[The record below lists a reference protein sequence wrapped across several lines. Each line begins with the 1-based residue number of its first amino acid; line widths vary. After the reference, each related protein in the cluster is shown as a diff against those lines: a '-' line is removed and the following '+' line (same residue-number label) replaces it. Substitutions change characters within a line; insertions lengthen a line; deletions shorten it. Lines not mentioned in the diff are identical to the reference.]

1 MNPRITPG
9 WGWFLPPFPGKIGD
23 TYGLIVGENHID
35 VSKAIVNH
43 LPILPQ
49 MVGIPN
55 KVSTYEWLTIALR
68 TLLDNLANGQLI

>member
-23 TYGLIVGENHID
+23 TYGLIVGENNID

-49 MVGIPN
+49 MVGIRYQHM
-55 KVSTYEWLTIALR
+55 SG
-68 TLLDNLANGQLI
+68 LLLLCEHY